1 MQQIIGGYRAQI
13 FAIFRIVAGLM
24 YMMHGAQKL
33 FGWFG
38 GQKVPLGSMFGAAG
52 AVEFVCGIMVLVG
65 LFGSV
70 AAFVASGEMAVA
82 YFLAHQ
88 PRGTF
93 PIQNQGEL
101 AALYAFVF
109 LYIAAH
115 GSGIWSVDN
124 SFRTKV
130 RAGEAGPLLHRRVS

>member
-1 MQQIIGGYRAQI
+1 MQKVIGRYQPEI
-13 FAIFRIVAGLM
+13 FAIFRIVVGFM
-24 YMMHGAQKL
+24 FMMHGAQKL

-38 GQKVPLGSMFGAAG
+38 GQKVPLSSMAGAAG
-52 AVEFVCGIMVLVG
+52 AIEFVCGLMILVG

-70 AAFVASGEMAVA
+70 AAFIASGEMAVA

-93 PIQNQGEL
+93 PIQNEGEL

-109 LYIAAH
+109 LFIAAH

-124 SFRTKV
+124 SLRPS
-130 RAGEAGPLLHRRVS
+130 RRSDEMGPVLHRRAS

>member
-1 MQQIIGGYRAQI
+1 MQRAIGRYHAEI
-13 FAIFRIVAGLM
+13 FAVFRIVAGFM
-24 YMMHGAQKL
+24 FMMHGAQKL

-38 GQKVPLGSMFGAAG
+38 GQKVALGSMMGAAG
-52 AVEFVCGIMVLVG
+52 AVEFLCGVMVLIG

-115 GSGIWSVDN
+115 GSRTWSVDN
-124 SFRTKV
+124 SLRTS
-130 RAGEAGPLLHRRVS
+130 RRTDDMGPVLHRRAG

>member
-1 MQQIIGGYRAQI
+1 MQRVIGGYRSQI
-13 FAIFRIVAGLM
+13 FAVFRIVVGFM
-24 YMMHGAQKL
+24 FMMHGAQKL

-38 GQKVPLGSMFGAAG
+38 GQKVALGSMFGAAG
-52 AVEFVCGIMVLVG
+52 AVEFVCGLMVLIG

-88 PRGTF
+88 PRGTL

-124 SFRTKV
+124 SFRTS
-130 RAGEAGPLLHRRVS
+130 RRSDEAGPVLHRRVS

>member
-1 MQQIIGGYRAQI
+1 MQRIIGGYRAQI
-13 FAIFRIVAGLM
+13 FAVFRIVAGFM
-24 YMMHGAQKL
+24 FMMHGAQKL
-33 FGWFG
+33 FGLFG
-38 GQKVPLGSMFGAAG
+38 GQKAPIGSMMGAAG
-52 AVEFVCGIMVLVG
+52 AVEFICGIMVLVG

-70 AAFVASGEMAVA
+70 AAFIASGEMAVA

-88 PRGTF
+88 PRGTL

-115 GSGIWSVDN
+115 GSGIWSLDN
-124 SFRTKV
+124 SVRTTPRPGGV
-130 RAGEAGPLLHRRVS
+130 GPVLHRRAS